1 MSNYYKTVVYVG
13 IKVKQEEMLKQMN
26 MKDYDEFFEWKEKN
40 KLHLN
45 GHHSLINEFGV
56 IYTDD
61 DYICMGLIISASG
74 FYEDYPINLNLI
86 EKFEDSKLFVSEK
99 LRLLKITTGDIELWH
114 TTLCY

>member
-1 MSNYYKTVVYVG
+1 MSNYYKPVIYLG
-13 IKVKQEEMLKQMN
+13 IKVEKEEMLKQMN
-26 MKDYDEFFEWKEKN
+26 MKDYDEFFEWKEHN
-40 KLHLN
+40 KLDLN

-74 FYEDYPINLNLI
+74 EDEDNPNHVNLI
-86 EKFEDSKLFVSEK
+86 QKFEDSKLFVSEK
-99 LRLLKITTGDIELWH
+99 LRLLKITTGDIGLWH